1 MLDSH
6 QAHVT
11 DFGRW
16 NRRKTDMI
24 MAKIRLVS
32 SGGCNEELV
41 EGFGGGGVAQG
52 AAGAGIELVGDGVEV
67 CLGVDR

>member
-1 MLDSH
+1 MLDGDR
-6 QAHVT
+6 APIT
-11 DFGRW
+11 DFRRL
-16 NRRKTDMI
+16 NRDETDTI
-24 MAKIRLVS
+24 MTEIRLVS